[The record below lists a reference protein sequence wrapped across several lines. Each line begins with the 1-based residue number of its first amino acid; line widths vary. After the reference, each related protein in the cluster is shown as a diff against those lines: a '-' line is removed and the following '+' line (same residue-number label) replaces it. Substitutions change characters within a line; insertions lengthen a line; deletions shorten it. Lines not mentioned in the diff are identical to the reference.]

1 MTPEQ
6 YWTQLGQRS
15 AVTRE
20 LLSVAY
26 ARYAALG
33 LANWLPIN
41 ERAATRDDWT
51 SPDAAGPTG
60 L

>member
-6 YWTQLGQRS
+6 YWEQLGQRS
-15 AVTRE
+15 ASPRE

-26 ARYAALG
+26 ARYAARG
-33 LANWLPIN
+33 LANWRPRI
-41 ERAATRDDWT
+41 EQVATDDWST
-51 SPDAAGPTG
+51 PDAAGPTG